1 MRGILGGFVQ
11 TVRSFFTPPVTRLYP
26 YERPPLEPRYFGAP
40 SLLWDDKVDEIVCVA
55 CNICARSC
63 PDDCIHL
70 TGEKYEGGKT
80 TKKNIV
86 KDYFIDLGRC
96 SYCGICVEVCP
107 FDANEM
113 SPHFELSTYDRQQ
126 LVYDKD
132 QLVRIARGVQ
142 RRMGKPDPQDVPVIG
157 TIDPSQW
164 R

>member
-1 MRGILGGFVQ
+1 MKGIFGGFVQ
-11 TVRSFFTPPVTRLYP
+11 TVRSFFTRPITRLYP
-26 YERPPLEPRYFGAP
+26 YERPPLEPRYMGAP
-40 SLLWDDKVDEIVCVA
+40 SLLWDDKIDEIVCVA

-63 PDDCIHL
+63 PDDCIYL
-70 TGEKYEGGKT
+70 TGEKYNGSKT

-96 SYCGICVEVCP
+96 SYRGICVEVCP

-132 QLVRIARGVQ
+132 QLVKIARGVQ
-142 RRMGKPDPQDVPVIG
+142 RRMGKPEPQDVPVLG
-157 TIDPSQW
+157 AIDPSQW